1 MPTISKEQIAEDL
14 RSFNIL
20 WEKHITKLDCEC
32 KNCSTPVKYCFCNY
46 CNKPAEIMK
55 EGQWCNINRKNIIY
69 CKRQITKK

>member
-20 WEKHITKLDCEC
+20 WEKHTNKLNCEC

-55 EGQWCNINRKNIIY
+55 EGQWCNIN
-69 CKRQITKK
+69 KKKYYIL